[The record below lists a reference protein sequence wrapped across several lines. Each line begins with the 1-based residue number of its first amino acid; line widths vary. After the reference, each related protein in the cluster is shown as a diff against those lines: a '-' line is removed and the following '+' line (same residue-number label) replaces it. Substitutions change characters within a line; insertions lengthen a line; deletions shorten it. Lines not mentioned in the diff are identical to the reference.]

1 MPEFLWRTTLGDVYC
16 ECKQEN
22 SAENS
27 VNRRVSKLFDV
38 LGEAYEKNAPWDGE
52 TRLDLIVR
60 HPALDGTNE
69 VIRRVVQKAASLQDG
84 EIVDGVVTLRISRRT
99 DALPNYSG
107 CLQLHHRELKAGC
120 SESALSTTA
129 KYTVTMSVMEHRLRQ
144 LVKLVRDARTQLPP
158 DKQGAIFVDIGG
170 SQIFVDKLKELIV
183 QPEYGNIAWISLW
196 ERGLPLK
203 AVIRGGQPLDARIAA
218 G

>member
-1 MPEFLWRTTLGDVYC
+1 
-16 ECKQEN
+16 
-22 SAENS
+22 
-27 VNRRVSKLFDV
+27 
-38 LGEAYEKNAPWDGE
+38 
-52 TRLDLIVR
+52 
-60 HPALDGTNE
+60 
-69 VIRRVVQKAASLQDG
+69 
-84 EIVDGVVTLRISRRT
+84 
-99 DALPNYSG
+99 
-107 CLQLHHRELKAGC
+107 
-120 SESALSTTA
+120 
-129 KYTVTMSVMEHRLRQ
+129 MSVMEHRLRQ